1 MTFLKYII
9 LAISIPLFLASIVGF
24 VLSGF
29 KFRSLFFWL
38 FGTASWISAALAYFL
53 NYWACRHLDAE
64 GNLIYL
70 RGWLQPPDMAELW
83 GPDWAASIAGLTK
96 SQAVL
101 MYLKRNPG
109 QGFDTKLRAN
119 VTMQTPVKIWWH
131 KGDNY
136 LYTCDNA
143 FHLSYRLG
151 LVTGG
156 FGWRLNNIVEGYPH
170 KTIGQIVCT
179 PIRFHK

>member
-1 MTFLKYII
+1 
-9 LAISIPLFLASIVGF
+9 
-24 VLSGF
+24 
-29 KFRSLFFWL
+29 
-38 FGTASWISAALAYFL
+38 
-53 NYWACRHLDAE
+53 
-64 GNLIYL
+64 
-70 RGWLQPPDMAELW
+70 MAELW
-83 GPDWAASIAGLTK
+83 GPDWDAARAGLTK

-109 QGFDTKLRAN
+109 QGFDQLLKAD
-119 VTMQTPVKIWWH
+119 VTMQTPIKAWWR

-151 LVTGG
+151 LATGG
-156 FGWRLNNIVEGYPH
+156 FGWRLNNIVEGYTHP
-170 KTIGQIVCT
+170 TMGQIVCT